1 MAAGKKV
8 HLPGNEVGFLYT
20 GWLHWQ
26 CEAANRLRAPTLFI
40 GKWYFDNILVATVT
54 REKPPQPKTP
64 YCLHQVMMYEG
75 LEGSFRGGKWD
86 STLMWPD
93 RWKPGGES
101 SYNFQLQHT
110 LCHSDQF
117 CWSQWTRV
125 WEFNKK
131 ISVKPLQQFQFDC
144 LKWHLLPVSSP
155 FCPSFQCIILLSLCD
170 FLRFKLFPAAVNM
183 GSCLML
189 PQLHPKT
196 VTPSKMLLFQI

>member
-131 ISVKPLQQFQFDC
+131 NQCETTSTVSVWLSKMTPVAHLIPFLSFISVYNPAVALWFSEVQTVSCSRQHGKLPNVATTPPLNC
-144 LKWHLLPVSSP
+144 NA
-155 FCPSFQCIILLSLCD
+155 I
-170 FLRFKLFPAAVNM
+170 
-183 GSCLML
+183 
-189 PQLHPKT
+189 
-196 VTPSKMLLFQI
+196 